1 MQENANVQLNTNI
14 NDYNIDELFQL
25 LDINIDMDTDYEDV
39 KININ
44 DAVDKNVK
52 IFESIGNNHIVRFFE
67 QVREVLLGQND
78 DNDDG
83 DDSTSNMTE
92 NQRLLLTSNSVYDAE
107 TNRGVKSNSTDT
119 TSKELFNNTSGAGN
133 PINRKTITK
142 LLNIDSRFRKNYGF
156 TTPTNYKLDLPYP
169 INNVIEMK
177 LSDLEFPTT
186 YYPFSDEY
194 ENNYLWMKV
203 EQGNGAESYLYI
215 HIPQGNYYQA
225 EFIKI
230 IQSAI
235 DELGLSL
242 KIEYNLSFDNTGG
255 VGVGDGTISIGIDG
269 VNNITGIN
277 NIELNFSG
285 RKLTT
290 DIQDYD
296 KSQKF
301 FMEFEEQEKII
312 NEYYYTDSNIDYKQ
326 RLGWML
332 GFRKDFYTGYTN
344 YKSEGVMDILGSKYM
359 FLIVDDFNNSTNIN
373 YISSSK
379 ESLLPDNIMARI
391 SIKGYAFS
399 IQSQT
404 DLSLFT
410 EPRFYYGPVNITK
423 LEIKLVDDFGRIVD
437 LNNMD
442 FSFTLSLTTIYSNE

>member
-1 MQENANVQLNTNI
+1 MDNDDPIQLNTNI
-14 NDYNIDELFQL
+14 KEYNIDELFQL
-25 LDINIDMDTDYEDV
+25 LNIDVELDSNYDNV
-39 KININ
+39 RNQINES
-44 DAVDKNVK
+44 VDKNIS
-52 IFESIGNNHIVRFFE
+52 IFKQIGNDNIVDFFE
-67 QVREVLLGQND
+67 QVRVVLLGNETENT
-78 DNDDG
+78 DNE
-83 DDSTSNMTE
+83 TE
-92 NQRLLLTSNSVYDAE
+92 NQKLLLSNNSVYDAE

-119 TSKELFNNTSGAGN
+119 TSKSLFNSNSGAGN

-169 INNVIEMK
+169 VNNVIEMK

-186 YYPFSDEY
+186 YYPFSDDY

-203 EQGNGAESYLYI
+203 VQGNGAESYLYI
-215 HIPQGNYYQA
+215 YIPQGNYYQA
-225 EFIKI
+225 EFIKV
-230 IQSAI
+230 IQTAI
-235 DELGLSL
+235 DELGLS
-242 KIEYNLSFDNTGG
+242 IQITYNLSFDNTGG
-255 VGVGDGTISIGIDG
+255 VGVGDGTISIGIEG
-269 VNNITGIN
+269 LNNITGIN

-285 RKLTT
+285 KKLTS
-290 DIQDYD
+290 DITDYD

-301 FMEFEEQEKII
+301 FLEFEEQEKII

-344 YKSEGVMDILGSKYM
+344 YKSEGVLDILGSKYM

-373 YISSSK
+373 YISTSK

-410 EPRFYYGPVNITK
+410 EPRFYYGPVNINK

>member
-1 MQENANVQLNTNI
+1 MEENASIQLNTNI
-14 NDYNIDELFQL
+14 KDYNIDELFQL
-25 LDINIDMDTDYEDV
+25 LNIDIEMDTEYEDV
-39 KININ
+39 KRNIN
-44 DAVDKNVK
+44 KAVDKNVK
-52 IFESIGNNHIVRFFE
+52 IFESIGNNHIVQFFE
-67 QVREVLLGQND
+67 QVREVLLGSRVE
-78 DNDDG
+78 
-83 DDSTSNMTE
+83 STENMTE

-119 TSKELFNNTSGAGN
+119 TSKELFNAAGAGN

-242 KIEYNLSFDNTGG
+242 KIEYNLNFDNTGG

-285 RKLTT
+285 RKLTS

-301 FMEFEEQEKII
+301 FTEFEEQEKII

-332 GFRKDFYTGYTN
+332 GFRKDFYTGFTN

-423 LEIKLVDDFGRIVD
+423 LEIKIVDDFGRIVD

-442 FSFTLSLTTIYSNE
+442 FSFTLSLTTIYSTE